1 MILRSNQKLI
11 KISKIKDQQK
21 QNIGK
26 VIFVEWLC
34 VWDFGDQAVKSMAPL
49 AFENRWHPLPLQWNG
64 RFKWSG

>member
-34 VWDFGDQAVKSMAPL
+34 VWGVLGIKQ
-49 AFENRWHPLPLQWNG
+49 
-64 RFKWSG
+64 